1 MRTMFIFSN
10 GEIRRKDNTVMF
22 DDGENKRYLPIHEVD
37 EIIVFGEVTLN
48 KRFLEFCTQREIIIH
63 FFNYYGYYCGT
74 YYPREHLASGHVL
87 LKQVEH
93 YLDKEKRIL
102 LATGFVDGAVRNIR
116 QVLKYYENRGKDVS
130 AEAEHASRAIVDVH
144 GSTSIENLM
153 AVEAKVRNSYYE
165 AFDSIVNNPD
175 FRFEKRTRRPP
186 KNYMNTLLSFGN
198 SVLYTIVLSEIYK
211 THLDPRIGYLHAT
224 NFRRFT
230 LNLDVAEVFKPII
243 VDRAIFSVVNERRIQ
258 GDDFVKESQGVF
270 LSEKGKKEFV
280 TEMYRKLETT
290 VKHRDLGRPV
300 SYRRL
305 IRLELYKIEKHLL
318 GEKPYRPFV
327 ASW

>member
-1 MRTMFIFSN
+1 MFVFSS

-22 DDGENKRYLPIHEVD
+22 DDGERKRYLPIHEVD
-37 EIIVFGEVTLN
+37 ELMVFGEVTLN
-48 KRFLEFCTQREIIIH
+48 KRFLEFCTQQEIIIH
-63 FFNYYGYYCGT
+63 FFNFYGYYCGT

-93 YLDKEKRIL
+93 YLDSEKRIV
-102 LATGFVDGAVRNIR
+102 LAAGFVDGAVRNIR

-130 AEAEHASRAIVDVH
+130 DAAEHATKALLDVY
-144 GSTSIENLM
+144 GCSSIENLM
-153 AVEAKVRNSYYE
+153 ALEANMRNRYYE
-165 AFDSIVNNPD
+165 AFDAIVSNPE

-186 KNYMNTLLSFGN
+186 RNYMNTLISCGN
-198 SVLYTIVLSEIYK
+198 SILYTIVLSEVYK

-243 VDRAIFSVVNERRIQ
+243 VDRTIFALVNERRIQ
-258 GDDFVKESQGVF
+258 ESDFVSDSQGVF
-270 LSEKGKKEFV
+270 LGEKGKKAFV

-290 VKHRDLGRPV
+290 VKHRGLGRPV

-305 IRLELYKIEKHLL
+305 IRLELYKVAKHVL